1 MVRYVLARRKSFVT
15 DYFSD
20 ITTLLLLRCQQ
31 NTSKNYLIYQKM
43 PEKYMVLNWTNSF
56 RQL

>member
-43 PEKYMVLNWTNSF
+43 PEKYMVLN
-56 RQL
+56 